1 MLLDL
6 IVTIRRLLRFGLKP
20 APVGQLLVLTFL
32 LAVAEGIG
40 MGGLLPVLVY
50 IERGAAGLRGRVDPL
65 TNFVVGQ
72 MDRFGIDVNL
82 SALLLIVLVPVL
94 LRQVILYARMVLTA
108 NQSERFMANLR
119 DRVAGAAVRADLAFF
134 HRKNFGELSSA
145 VTVEASRC
153 ASLVT
158 MVGDYLA
165 AVALILIYLMIVLYV
180 SVELAV
186 MMVPVIGVAGLVYW
200 RQLAASHT
208 LGRAVTDNQYR
219 MSIALNE
226 MFHGIRLIKMR
237 GHESESTLSLRRI
250 FGDLGA
256 ATARLQT
263 VKAFITVSA
272 QPIVMIGMFGGI
284 YWAVEWRGLGL
295 SEIGLFIFML
305 TRIVP
310 QVSTVNTCRITI
322 ADTGAAFDRL
332 ERLVA
337 EARASAKIRGGA
349 SPFAGLRREIRF
361 IDVGFGYESGDAAR
375 PALRGVTLVIRR
387 GETVA
392 LVGRSGAG
400 KSTTVDL
407 LPRLLEPD
415 AGRILIDD
423 TPIEEFELGSLRRA
437 IAFVTQDTILFD
449 DTIRANLSFGLIPPP
464 AEPELWQALE
474 SAHAADF
481 VRRMER
487 GLDAVVGERGVRLSG
502 GQRQRLALAR
512 ALAQS
517 PDILVL
523 DEPTSALDSESEA
536 AVQAA
541 LDELRGRLTI
551 IVIAHR
557 LATIRPADRIIVI
570 EDGRTIAEGT
580 HDTLMQGSNAYR
592 RMFEMQTS
600 I

>member
-20 APVGQLLVLTFL
+20 ASVGQLLALTFL
-32 LAVAEGIG
+32 LAAAEGIG

-82 SALLLIVLVPVL
+82 AALLLIVLVPVL
-94 LRQVILYARMVLTA
+94 LRQIILYARMVLTA

-119 DRVAGAAVRADLAFF
+119 DRVTGAAVRADLAFF

-145 VTVEASRC
+145 VTTEASRC

-165 AVALILIYLMIVLYV
+165 AVALILIYLAIVLYV
-180 SVELAV
+180 SVELAA

-237 GHESESTLSLRRI
+237 GHESDSTLSLRRI

-263 VKAFITVSA
+263 VKAFITVSV

-310 QVSTVNTCRITI
+310 QVSTLNTCRITI

-337 EARASAKIRGGA
+337 EARASAKIRGGTR
-349 SPFAGLRREIRF
+349 PFGGLRREIRF
-361 IDVGFGYESGDAAR
+361 IDVSFGYESGDAAR

-407 LPRLLEPD
+407 LPRLLEPE

-423 TPIEEFELGSLRRA
+423 TPIEEFELDNLRRA

-464 AEPELWQALE
+464 AEPELWRALD

-487 GLDAVVGERGVRLSG
+487 GLDTVVGERGVRLSG

-512 ALAQS
+512 ALAQG

-541 LDELRGRLTI
+541 LDGLRGRLTI